1 MLVVL
6 AVIGIFTSLF
16 LTGSVIVFETQFGG
30 ITARV
35 SRKKNSCL
43 GLSNKINTW
52 CINQAHVSRTHV
64 DMLKYVSMKRKQR
77 FESYIWD

>member
-1 MLVVL
+1 MCLLCMLVVL

-35 SRKKNSCL
+35 SRKQGP
-43 GLSNKINTW
+43 GLSNKINMW
-52 CINQAHVSRTHV
+52 CINQAHVSR
-64 DMLKYVSMKRKQR
+64 YVEICFNEKKTTL
-77 FESYIWD
+77 

>member
-35 SRKKNSCL
+35 SRKPMFQELMFGFKQQNKHLVYKPGPCFKNSC
-43 GLSNKINTW
+43 
-52 CINQAHVSRTHV
+52 R
-64 DMLKYVSMKRKQR
+64 YVEICFNEKKTTL
-77 FESYIWD
+77 